1 MTALPSWPESPMNRP
16 ELLRELLSHSLRFAL
31 PGRVEAFDP
40 ATQTASV
47 QPLIRER
54 FRGGVFTSLPL
65 LRDVPVFFPGGR
77 DRAMTFPVSPG
88 DECLLIFSDACIDGW
103 FETGEMADPSSVRR
117 HDLSDAFAFVGF
129 RSRPNVLK
137 DFPDRPS
144 FFGGDL

>member
-1 MTALPSWPESPMNRP
+1 MRENRELPD
-16 ELLRELLSHSLRFAL
+16 LRDLLSHSLRFAL

-40 ATQTASV
+40 ATQTAAV
-47 QPLIRER
+47 QPLIRQR
-54 FRGGVFTSLPL
+54 FRGGEPLSLPL

-77 DRAMTFPVSPG
+77 TAALTFPVEPG

-103 FETGEMADPSSVRR
+103 FETGGEADPLSPRR

-137 DFPDRPS
+137 SFPDKPS
-144 FFGGDL
+144 FFGGEP